1 MRRGMWG
8 KSLGESARRR
18 LFTSN
23 LLFKSC
29 RPKRRCQSNLSTV
42 SILANRSLHQNMMYS
57 GCRGTALPKVCLQ
70 AITIFFSPVPPST
83 EGLFT
88 GYMFVYNLGQ
98 VKCFLLVGFRLV
110 HVNVLAKKRKS
121 PCIQAWTKLL
131 RKLHTWWAF
140 FLTFVADRFFP
151 PPPPESSVVGSS
163 KASRIPKRLLEVTL
177 NWGRGFSLGKA
188 VDLEIVLLR

>member
-29 RPKRRCQSNLSTV
+29 RPKRRCQSNLSIV
-42 SILANRSLHQNMMYS
+42 SILANRSLHQNMMYNE
-57 GCRGTALPKVCLQ
+57 CRGTAVPKVCLQ
-70 AITIFFSPVPPST
+70 AFPIFFSPVPPST
-83 EGLFT
+83 EGLLT

-121 PCIQAWTKLL
+121 PCIQSWTKLL
-131 RKLHTWWAF
+131 RKLHTRGGIF
-140 FLTFVADRFFP
+140 SNLRSRP
-151 PPPPESSVVGSS
+151 ILLSSL
-163 KASRIPKRLLEVTL
+163 PL
-177 NWGRGFSLGKA
+177 KA
-188 VDLEIVLLR
+188 VLLGLQKKAGSLSVCGKQLWTGEGGFL